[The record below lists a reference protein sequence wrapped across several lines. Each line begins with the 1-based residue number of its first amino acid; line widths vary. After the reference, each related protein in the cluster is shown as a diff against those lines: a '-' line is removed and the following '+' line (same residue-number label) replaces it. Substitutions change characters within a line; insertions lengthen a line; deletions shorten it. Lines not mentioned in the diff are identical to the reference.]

1 MNRIM
6 DEKVSALFRR
16 AIDNITLDEKSDSY
30 QSLKSIVGV
39 ATGLHNL
46 KISIISCH
54 KENNIYSSNVLFR
67 SLIEHYAKFL
77 MLMYRYSS
85 ENNNGVGKDNLIF
98 ARAHELKSYGNALKL
113 YKDLMGQDSS
123 VVCYKKAIEK
133 LGDEAASK
141 TSAELKLA
149 FDQFSYRNVA
159 KYFEANEN
167 SFFKSQLDVFAPM
180 MLEYSE
186 LSTFVHA
193 GPEANDSGAD
203 ISDTYVNR
211 QLENAFG
218 LAATVY
224 SMTLLA
230 LSRKHPE
237 TLDIHRKIDKIVNSQ
252 T

>member
-1 MNRIM
+1 MNRVM
-6 DEKVSALFRR
+6 DEKVSALFYR
-16 AIDNITLDEKSDSY
+16 AIEEIALDEKSGSY
-30 QSLKSIVGV
+30 QSLKSIIGV

-46 KISIISCH
+46 KVAIISCH

-77 MLMYRYSS
+77 ILMYRYSS
-85 ENNNGVGKDNLIF
+85 ENNNDVGKDNLIF

-113 YKDLMGQDSS
+113 YKDLVGKDSS
-123 VVCYKKAIEK
+123 MVRYKKAIEK
-133 LGDEAASK
+133 LSDEAASK
-141 TSAELKLA
+141 TSAELKDA
-149 FDQFSYRNVA
+149 FDQFGYRNVA

-167 SFFKSQLDVFAPM
+167 YFFKNKLEVFAPM

-203 ISDTYVNR
+203 ISDAYVNR

-218 LAATVY
+218 LAAAVY

-237 TLDIHRKIDKIVNSQ
+237 TFDIHRKIDEIVNSQ

>member
-1 MNRIM
+1 MNRVM
-6 DEKVSALFRR
+6 DEKVSDLFYR
-16 AIDNITLDEKSDSY
+16 AINRISLDESSESY
-30 QSLKSIVGV
+30 ESLKSIIGI

-46 KISIISCH
+46 KIAIISCH
-54 KENNIYSSNVLFR
+54 REENVYSSNVIFR

-85 ENNNGVGKDNLIF
+85 EDSNEVGRDNLIF

-123 VVCYKKAIEK
+123 TVCYKKAIEN
-133 LGDEAASK
+133 LSDEAAGK
-141 TSAELKLA
+141 TSAELKSA
-149 FDQFSYRNVA
+149 SDQFGYRNVA
-159 KYFEANEN
+159 KYFKANQN
-167 SFFKSQLDVFAPM
+167 DFFKSQLEVFAPM

-203 ISDTYVNR
+203 VSVTYVNK

-218 LAATVY
+218 LAAAVY

-230 LSRKHPE
+230 LSREYPE
-237 TLDIHRKIDKIVNSQ
+237 TFDVHREIDKIVNSQ